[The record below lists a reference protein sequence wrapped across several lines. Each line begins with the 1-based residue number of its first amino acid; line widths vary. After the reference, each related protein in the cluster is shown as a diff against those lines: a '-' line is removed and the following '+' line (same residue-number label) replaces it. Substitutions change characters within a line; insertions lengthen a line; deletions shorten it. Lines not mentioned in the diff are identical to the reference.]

1 MTTADRLAPIS
12 FVPVLLEKVWGGRRL
27 AGLGKMLPKPEAR
40 YGESWE
46 VADMS
51 ATSASGAGGG
61 AFRSVISD
69 GPLVGKTLH
78 EALAI
83 FGEALLPKAMLTPDG
98 DFPLLIKFLDASENL
113 SVQVHPSPAYA
124 AANPGAHLK
133 TECWYVLDAQPGSS
147 VYIGLAPGVAP
158 TEFARLC
165 RSGEPKVEHAL
176 RRLPAEPGTMF
187 NLPSGTVHALGAG
200 VLVAEVQTPSDT
212 TYRLHD
218 WGRAGRE
225 MHIDQGLACIV
236 DVPPPEPRRLGS
248 GETSAELVRTE
259 YFAISEHRLEP
270 GRETAVN
277 GPCVLIGVDGTA
289 RVGPDTPLRPGRT
302 LLIPAGL
309 GRVGLTASRSARVLV
324 ARFGVGR
331 EST

>member
-1 MTTADRLAPIS
+1 MSL
-12 FVPVLLEKVWGGRRL
+12 VPVLLEKVWGGRRL
-27 AGLGKMLPKPEAR
+27 AALGKMLPKPDAR

-51 ATSASGAGGG
+51 TTSASGAGGG

-83 FGEALLPKAMLTPDG
+83 LGEALLPKDLLTPDG

-124 AANPGAHLK
+124 AAHPGAHLK
-133 TECWYVLDAQPGSS
+133 TECWYVLDAQPGAS
-147 VYIGLAPGVAP
+147 VYIGLAPGVTPA
-158 TEFARLC
+158 EFAKLC
-165 RSGEPKVEHAL
+165 RSGESKVEQAM

-212 TYRLHD
+212 TYRLYD

-225 MHIDQGLACIV
+225 MHIEKGLACIL
-236 DVPPPEPRRLGS
+236 DGPPPEPRRLGS
-248 GETSAELVRTE
+248 GETSAELVRTD
-259 YFAISEHRLEP
+259 YFAITEHRLEP
-270 GRETAVN
+270 GREMAVS
-277 GPCVLIGVDGTA
+277 GPCVLIGVDGA
-289 RVGPDTPLRPGRT
+289 ASVGPGTPLRPGRT
-302 LLIPAGL
+302 LLVPAGM
-309 GRVGLTASRSARVLV
+309 GRVGLSAARSARVLV
-324 ARFGVGR
+324 ARFGAAH